1 MMVAVYSHDVAPQHH
16 VTFITRVCAE
26 LEYVP
31 KQMMNEIVQAER
43 STEAHRRY
51 MQLPCLQSIECGHQ
65 GTERQLSRHFRIA
78 AWNLERCLDVDAS
91 AVLLRRHQPDIVLLS
106 EMDNGMARTQ
116 QRHTTQAL
124 AKELGMYYLYG
135 VEFLELDLGSEI
147 ERTLATDDF
156 NSKGWHGNAILS
168 KVPFKAVAM
177 LRFDDH
183 GHWFGGQKVGDHFGE
198 ARIGGRMALLAEVA
212 TSQGNVLLVST
223 HLESNVNQ
231 DIHYR
236 EQQML
241 TLAQACRQFKPNL
254 PVIIGGDLNTGNN
267 LADGLDHHAEP
278 LFHSM
283 ERLGYHWQANPEGV
297 TTHHSRITLRQQR
310 QQKLDWFCAKDI
322 RCSHG
327 KILSAFA
334 PDGTPLSDHEP
345 ILADWVYP
353 KTDRTGI

>member
-1 MMVAVYSHDVAPQHH
+1 MVLTSLQPFEQQAEIPL
-16 VTFITRVCAE
+16 ITRLCSE
-26 LEYVP
+26 LEAVP
-31 KQMMNEIVQAER
+31 KPLLTEIRQAAR
-43 STEAHRRY
+43 SSAVHRRY
-51 MQLPCLQSIECGHQ
+51 MQLPCMQSIECGHR
-65 GTERQLSRHFRIA
+65 GVGRQLSRHFRVI
-78 AWNLERCLDVDAS
+78 AWNLERCLDVSAS
-91 AVLLRRHQPDIVLLS
+91 AVLLRQYNPDIVLLS

-124 AKELGMYYLYG
+124 AQELGMYYLYG

-147 ERTLATDDF
+147 ERKLATDNF
-156 NSKGWHGNAILS
+156 NRQGWHGNAILS
-168 KVPFKAVAM
+168 KVPFKSAAM

-212 TSQGNVLLVST
+212 TAQGNLLLVST

-231 DIHYR
+231 DTAYR
-236 EQQML
+236 ERQML
-241 TLAQACRQFKPNL
+241 TLAQACRQFKPDL

-267 LADGLDHHAEP
+267 LADGLDHRAEP
-278 LFHSM
+278 LFASM
-283 ERLGYHWQANPEGV
+283 EQLGYHWQANPDGV

-310 QQKLDWFCAKDI
+310 QQKLDWFCAKQI
-322 RCSHG
+322 RCSHSE
-327 KILSAFA
+327 ILSAFA

-353 KTDRTGI
+353 KRET